1 MFRLTREV
9 RFALAPPDDPQLAG
23 RPTNSFAGYPT
34 VTGIAPYLC
43 LEVTLAGE
51 LQSSSNYLR
60 NIKEIDDVVRKRV
73 IGRIHE
79 LAHQPHAIPARL
91 MDLLRDAWPGTS
103 LVELRLLLSPFLS
116 VRCLA
121 SEHPMV
127 RLSQTFE
134 FCASHRLH
142 NPAMSDEENRRTYGK
157 CNNPSGH
164 GHNYQVKVTL
174 VGTPGANGILVD
186 VPAMERIV
194 SDNVI
199 EKLDHKN
206 LNEQVPEFKNV
217 IPSVE
222 NIAKTIYRILKP
234 TLSIA
239 DAKLASVTVWETS
252 KTWCEY
258 EE

>member
-1 MFRLTREV
+1 VFKLTREV
-9 RFALAPPDDPQLAG
+9 RFALCAPDDPQLRQRA
-23 RPTNSFAGYPT
+23 TNSFAGYPSL
-34 VTGIAPYLC
+34 TGIEPYLA
-43 LEVTLAGE
+43 LQVTLAGE
-51 LQSSSNYLR
+51 LQNHSSYLR

-73 IGRIHE
+73 IGRMIEFVHE
-79 LAHQPHAIPARL
+79 PHATPRRL
-91 MDLLRDAWPGTS
+91 MDLLRDAWPGAM
-103 LVELRLLLSPFLS
+103 LAELRLCLSPFLS
-116 VRCLA
+116 VGALA
-121 SEHPMV
+121 SEYPMI

-142 NPAMSDEENRRTYGK
+142 NPALSDEENRRTFGK

-164 GHNYQVKVTL
+164 GHNYQLMVTL
-174 VGTPGANGILVD
+174 VGTPGKNGILVD
-186 VPAMERIV
+186 VPAMEKIV

-206 LNEQVPEFKNV
+206 LNEQVAEFKNL

-222 NIAKTIYRILKP
+222 NIAKIIYGMLKP
-234 TLSIA
+234 ALAFA